1 MTINSNLKKCILF
14 MGLMF
19 VLLLAEGF
27 MTVRSGIS
35 YSILAGL
42 SLGSAGLS
50 MLYWYRFDTPLMHR

>member
-19 VLLLAEGF
+19 VLLLTEGF

-35 YSILAGL
+35 YNMLTGL
-42 SLGSAGLS
+42 SLGAAALS
-50 MLYWYRFDTPLMHR
+50 MVYWYRFATPLMHR

>member
-35 YSILAGL
+35 YNMLTGL
-42 SLGSAGLS
+42 SLGAAALS
-50 MLYWYRFDTPLMHR
+50 MVYWYRFATPLMHR

>member
-1 MTINSNLKKCILF
+1 MTINSNLKKSILL

-19 VLLLAEGF
+19 VLLLTAGF

-42 SLGSAGLS
+42 SLGTAALS
-50 MLYWYRFDTPLMHR
+50 MVYWYRFAIPLMNR